1 MGNFLVSNKVST
13 HSPSYDLAI
22 WPFHARESISGYID
36 YIDTLHSYVSKR
48 KKLICQSKDLY
59 KMFIVALVVIT
70 IKWKQPK
77 FNSKRTNNDNG
88 ILHSKKKKKKKVT
101 THGCIS
107 KILFWTKRSDTKRV
121 DTVWLC
127 LLAFQGQR
135 QKLIYGGRNKTSDF
149 SGWFGSSHVDWDGQE
164 GDFWEMDRV

>member
-1 MGNFLVSNKVST
+1 MTMGYYTVKKKKKKKET
-13 HSPSYDLAI
+13 TK
-22 WPFHARESISGYID
+22 R
-36 YIDTLHSYVSKR
+36 TR
-48 KKLICQSKDLY
+48 KK
-59 KMFIVALVVIT
+59 
-70 IKWKQPK
+70 
-77 FNSKRTNNDNG
+77 NNG
-88 ILHSKKKKKKKVT
+88 KLKKKKKKKKVT

-107 KILFWTKRSDTKRV
+107 KILFWTKRWDTKRV